1 MQSVPISL
9 FCLLLCL
16 NLNAQQ
22 YREQFP
28 EGLLLLRSD
37 SIFALNYRSD
47 GVLDFVPF
55 YSAPYLDSIG
65 ALAYD
70 SRDNFYYGIR
80 YDNAHLVKFHLNGRY
95 EDLGI
100 PTDSSGKKLPNE
112 DLTSAVIHARK
123 LYVLSYSTNSIYV
136 IDLDSRKFKLL
147 IANIPFALP
156 NSLAWHPVSEKLYIL
171 DQNAFPIVIS
181 PKTGIIEKNY
191 YTGAFANLPRK
202 KLLSYGK
209 LWFGNDGRC
218 FLLAGQEGI
227 LYELD
232 TEKRFA
238 YYIADLNFNSPKD
251 AVPHAALS
259 SPQFIAKEL
268 LSLKVQP
275 YQHQSDYL
283 ELEWYERNDKAEV
296 AYYYTEKYNPEKLLW
311 EQVAQ
316 VPGYAINTQSNRYT
330 YLDRM
335 PRQDENCYR
344 LRTEFPEGFVAYS
357 REVCFDKK
365 SEKTN
370 PKIRLSNSL
379 VSDEN
384 GSFLHLIGY
393 HGKKISVEIFHCAS
407 KQKTISL
414 DLLPQGDDYSTW
426 LRLEKA
432 GWYEIRIING
442 KDIQRLKVFK

>member
-1 MQSVPISL
+1 MYPVPMLI
-9 FCLLLCL
+9 FCLLLGFSL
-16 NLNAQQ
+16 SAQQ
-22 YREQFP
+22 DREEQAD
-28 EGLLLLRSD
+28 GLLLLRSD
-37 SIFALNYRSD
+37 SIFSLNYRSD
-47 GVLDFVPF
+47 GKLDFIPV

-70 SRDNFYYGIR
+70 VRDNYYYGIR
-80 YDNAHLVKFHLNGRY
+80 FDNAHLIKFQLNGRY
-95 EDLGI
+95 EDLGSA
-100 PTDSSGKKLPNE
+100 TDSSGNKLPNE
-112 DLTSAVIHARK
+112 DLTSAVIQARK
-123 LYVLSYSTNSIYV
+123 LYVLSYSTNSIYE
-136 IDLDSRKFKLL
+136 IDLDTRKFRLL
-147 IANIPFALP
+147 IGNIGFSLP
-156 NSLAWHPVSEKLYIL
+156 NTLAWHPVLERLYIL
-171 DQNAFPIVIS
+171 NQNGSPMIIH
-181 PKTGIIEKNY
+181 PKTGALEKNLY
-191 YTGAFANLPRK
+191 AGAFANLPRK

-232 TEKRFA
+232 TEKKQA
-238 YYIADLNFNSPKD
+238 YFISNINFNSPKD

-316 VPGYAINTQSNRYT
+316 VPGYATNTQSNRYT

-344 LRTEFPEGFVAYS
+344 LRIEFPEGYVTYS

-414 DLLPQGDDYSTW
+414 ELLPQGDDYSTW

>member
-1 MQSVPISL
+1 
-9 FCLLLCL
+9 
-16 NLNAQQ
+16 
-22 YREQFP
+22 
-28 EGLLLLRSD
+28 
-37 SIFALNYRSD
+37 
-47 GVLDFVPF
+47 
-55 YSAPYLDSIG
+55 
-65 ALAYD
+65 
-70 SRDNFYYGIR
+70 
-80 YDNAHLVKFHLNGRY
+80 
-95 EDLGI
+95 
-100 PTDSSGKKLPNE
+100 
-112 DLTSAVIHARK
+112 
-123 LYVLSYSTNSIYV
+123 
-136 IDLDSRKFKLL
+136 
-147 IANIPFALP
+147 
-156 NSLAWHPVSEKLYIL
+156 
-171 DQNAFPIVIS
+171 VIS

-344 LRTEFPEGFVAYS
+344 LRIEFPEGFVAYS

-414 DLLPQGDDYSTW
+414 ELLPEGDDYSTW

>member
-1 MQSVPISL
+1 MRSVPLLL
-9 FCLLLCL
+9 FCLLFSIKLL
-16 NLNAQQ
+16 AQQ
-22 YREQFP
+22 YREQNP
-28 EGLLLLRSD
+28 EGLLILRSD
-37 SIFALNYRSD
+37 SIFSLNYRSD
-47 GVLDFVPF
+47 GVLDFTPL
-55 YSAPYLDSIG
+55 YSAPYLDSVG
-65 ALAYD
+65 ALAFD
-70 SRDNFYYGIR
+70 PSDGFYYGFR
-80 YDNAHLVKFHLNGRY
+80 YDNAHLVRFRLNERY

-100 PTDSSGKKLPNE
+100 PTDSSGKNIPNE
-112 DLTSAVIHARK
+112 DLTSAVIHNKK
-123 LYVLSYSTNSIYV
+123 LYVLAYSNNSIYEV
-136 IDLDSRKFKLL
+136 DLGTKLFKLT
-147 IANIPFALP
+147 IANIPFSLP
-156 NSLAWHPVSEKLYIL
+156 NTLAWHPKIERLYIL
-171 DQNAFPIVIS
+171 DQNAAPR
-181 PKTGIIEKNY
+181 IINPQNGLLEKEFIP
-191 YTGAFANLPRK
+191 GSFANLPRK

-209 LWFGNDGRC
+209 LWFGTDGRC
-218 FLLAGQEGI
+218 FLLAGQEGV

-232 TEKRFA
+232 TEKKQA
-238 YYIADLNFNSPKD
+238 YFVANTNFNSPKD
-251 AVPHAALS
+251 ALPHSALQ
-259 SPQFIAKEL
+259 SPEFIGKEIV
-268 LSLKVQP
+268 SLKVQP
-275 YQHQSDYL
+275 YQHLNDYL
-283 ELEWYERNDKAEV
+283 ELEWFERNDKAEV

-316 VPGYAINTQSNRYT
+316 VPGYAANTLSNRYT

-335 PRQDENCYR
+335 PRQNENCYR
-344 LRTEFPEGFVAYS
+344 LRLEFPEGFVGYS

-414 DLLPQGDDYSTW
+414 ELLPQVDDYSTW

>member
-1 MQSVPISL
+1 MQSVPIIL

-16 NLNAQQ
+16 NLHAQH
-22 YREQFP
+22 YREQIP

-55 YSAPYLDSIG
+55 YKAPYLDSVG
-65 ALAYD
+65 ALAFD
-70 SRDNFYYGIR
+70 PSDDFYYGIR
-80 YDNAHLVKFHLNGRY
+80 YDNAHLVRFKLNGRY
-95 EDLGI
+95 EDMGI
-100 PTDSSGKKLPNE
+100 ARDSSGKEIPNE
-112 DLTSAVIHARK
+112 DLTSAVIQNRK
-123 LYVLSYSTNSIYV
+123 LYLLSYSTNSIFEL
-136 IDLDSRKFKLL
+136 DLDTKKYRLL
-147 IANIPFALP
+147 TANIPFSLP
-156 NSLAWHPVSEKLYIL
+156 NTLAWHPKLERLYIL
-171 DQNAFPIVIS
+171 NQNGSPLIIN
-181 PKTGIIEKNY
+181 PKTGVLEKELY
-191 YTGAFANLPRK
+191 GGSFANLPRK

-209 LWFGNDGRC
+209 LWFGTDGRC
-218 FLLAGQEGI
+218 FLLAGQEGV

-232 TEKRFA
+232 TEKKQA
-238 YYIADLNFNSPKD
+238 YFISNINFNSPKD
-251 AVPHAALS
+251 AVAHAALS

-316 VPGYAINTQSNRYT
+316 VPGYAANTLSNRYT

-344 LRTEFPEGFVAYS
+344 LRIEYPEGFVAYS
-357 REVCFDKK
+357 REVCFDKN
-365 SEKTN
+365 SEKSN

-384 GSFLHLIGY
+384 GTFLHLIGY
-393 HGKKISVEIFHCAS
+393 DGKKISVEIFHSAS
-407 KQKTISL
+407 KQKTMSL
-414 DLLPQGDDYSTW
+414 ELLPQGDDYSTW
-426 LRLEKA
+426 LRLENA
-432 GWYEIRIING
+432 GWYEIRIIDG